1 MKLLFKSYIASKDVI
16 HRDLA
21 ARNVLLTNSRVAKV
35 TLHDFFCRKI
45 RIQIADFGLAI
56 RSNQPIDVMQ
66 RGLIPIKWTAIEALK
81 ENAFSIKSDVYNK
94 G

>member
-1 MKLLFKSYIASKDVI
+1 MQLLFKSYIASKDVI

-35 TLHDFFCRKI
+35 IFCDFFADG

-56 RSNQPIDVMQ
+56 RSNESINVMQ

-81 ENAFSIKSDVYNK
+81 ENAFSVKSDMYSNS
-94 G
+94 